1 MDRGESQFIGD
12 CFLPVDISVGQV
24 RPDATPVIRFESTDE
39 EEENDIKDE
48 EGMSSEPEGLSKAP
62 RKGTTI
68 KRYSRSKMSL
78 HLLTRRF
85 LQLMQEAPGC
95 SVDLTH
101 VTRRLQTHRRRLY
114 DITST
119 LYGIQVIEKESKNRV
134 RWIGKHPISV
144 FLSNKCTELQRLKQV
159 ESTLDGLIKRCAQQL
174 FDMTDNLKY
183 STYPWGRLSSLFIH
197 WKSMKI
203 FLYLLFTWAYVTH
216 EDIRLLQTFQE
227 QTVIAVRAPE
237 ESKLEIPVPTE
248 DSIQVHLTANRQ
260 PFIVL
265 TCELGSGHDA
275 DGSACFLDLEESR
288 IRTKIQS
295 TDSRGS
301 TQDMLPLRHQEAP
314 HILT

>member
-12 CFLPVDISVGQV
+12 CFLPVDISDGQV

-39 EEENDIKDE
+39 EEDNDIKDE

-101 VTRRLQTHRRRLY
+101 VTTRLQTHRRRLY

-183 STYPWGRLSSLFIH
+183 ST
-197 WKSMKI
+197 
-203 FLYLLFTWAYVTH
+203 WAYVTH

-248 DSIQVHLTANRQ
+248 DSVQVHLTANRQ

>member
-39 EEENDIKDE
+39 EEDNDIKDE

-183 STYPWGRLSSLFIH
+183 ST
-197 WKSMKI
+197 
-203 FLYLLFTWAYVTH
+203 WAYVTH

-248 DSIQVHLTANRQ
+248 DSIEVHLTANRQ

>member
-1 MDRGESQFIGD
+1 MTLPDGSLVAQVLLAVQREMDRGESQFIGD

-48 EGMSSEPEGLSKAP
+48 EE
-62 RKGTTI
+62 
-68 KRYSRSKMSL
+68 MSL

-174 FDMTDNLKY
+174 
-183 STYPWGRLSSLFIH
+183 
-197 WKSMKI
+197 MKI

-295 TDSRGS
+295 TGVKLVLYNQNCFKALSRIPGPDPRQA
-301 TQDMLPLRHQEAP
+301 TVAGKTPL
-314 HILT
+314 

>member
-183 STYPWGRLSSLFIH
+183 ST
-197 WKSMKI
+197 
-203 FLYLLFTWAYVTH
+203 WAYVTH